1 MSTTKNIVMEPPQPP
16 PVNMAGDLVESA
28 KRAAAQHAVR
38 DHLKSE
44 YTCIGIGSGST
55 IKYVVDTIA
64 AMPKDTTSKMKF
76 VPTGSQS
83 RDLILDA
90 KLPLLT
96 SETLVLENDYVPG
109 QQYIDVCF
117 DGADEVDSELNCIKG
132 GGACHFEEKFV
143 AVLSK
148 RFICV
153 ADYRKKVPNLL
164 TNWPGIPVEVMP
176 RRTEYVRRELISMGS
191 RKPYVRSG
199 LPGKAGP
206 VVTDNGMNL
215 IDAPF
220 PPLLLNSERERE
232 DPSKGLYT
240 VESLSKSI
248 GALEGVIGVGIFSG
262 PTGPEAKDQ
271 RKRGG
276 QKPVMVYFGMED
288 GSVQTL
294 ESTNQH

>member
-1 MSTTKNIVMEPPQPP
+1 MSSSKSHAMEPPPPP
-16 PVNMAGDLVESA
+16 PVTMAGDLVESA

-38 DHLKSE
+38 DHLKPD
-44 YTCIGIGSGST
+44 YTHIGIGSGST
-55 IKYVVDTIA
+55 IKYVVETIA
-64 AMPKDTTSKMKF
+64 DMPKDTTSKMKF

-96 SETLVLENDYVPG
+96 IETLVLEKDYVPG
-109 QQYIDVCF
+109 QQYLDVCF
-117 DGADEVDSELNCIKG
+117 DGADEVDPELNCIKG
-132 GGACHFEEKFV
+132 GGACHFQEKIV
-143 AVLSK
+143 AVMSK

-164 TNWPGIPVEVMP
+164 TGWPGIPIEVHP
-176 RRTEYVRRELISMGS
+176 SLTEYVRRKLIDLGS

-206 VVTDNGMNL
+206 IVTDNGFHV

-240 VESLSKSI
+240 VETLGHRISEIKGVLEI
-248 GALEGVIGVGIFSG
+248 GLFSG
-262 PTGPEAKDQ
+262 PTGPEAKDHN
-271 RKRGG
+271 KDGG
-276 QKPVMVYFGMED
+276 EKPVMVYFGMQD
-288 GSVQTL
+288 GSVQSL
-294 ESTNQH
+294 EAKVN

>member
-153 ADYRKKVPNLL
+153 A
-164 TNWPGIPVEVMP
+164 VMP

>member
-1 MSTTKNIVMEPPQPP
+1 
-16 PVNMAGDLVESA
+16 MAGDLVESA

-38 DHLKSE
+38 DHLKPD
-44 YTCIGIGSGST
+44 YTHIGIGSGST
-55 IKYVVDTIA
+55 IKYVVETIA
-64 AMPKDTTSKMKF
+64 AMSKDTTSKMKF

-96 SETLVLENDYVPG
+96 IETLVLEKEYVPG
-109 QQYIDVCF
+109 QQYLDVCF
-117 DGADEVDSELNCIKG
+117 DGADEVDPELNCIKG
-132 GGACHFEEKFV
+132 GGACHFQEKIV
-143 AVLSK
+143 AVMSK

-164 TNWPGIPVEVMP
+164 TGWPGIPIEVHP
-176 RRTEYVRRELISMGS
+176 SLTEYVRRKLIELGS

-206 VVTDNGMNL
+206 
-215 IDAPF
+215 I
-220 PPLLLNSERERE
+220 RERE

-240 VESLSKSI
+240 VESLARRI
-248 GALEGVIGVGIFSG
+248 GEIKGVLEIGLFSG
-262 PTGPEAKDQ
+262 PTGPEAKDHQ
-271 RKRGG
+271 KDGG
-276 QKPVMVYFGMED
+276 EKPVMVYFGMQD

-294 ESTNQH
+294 EATDRY